1 MSLQVDASKISNQ
14 NETKNPVWLTLDLEG
29 SWVVSE
35 LSNKWASPSI
45 EGRVIEASS
54 THKSPS
60 LNDKAELESGL
71 VGSSVSR
78 YRGEWACGG

>member
-1 MSLQVDASKISNQ
+1 M
-14 NETKNPVWLTLDLEG
+14 
-29 SWVVSE
+29 VSE
-35 LSNKWASPSI
+35 LGNKWASPSI

-78 YRGEWACGG
+78 YQGEWACGG